1 VAPVDRELQDLDAPY
16 WTLDQAAAHFG
27 ITRAGVRKMIREGL
41 PVYFA
46 GTLVK
51 PAEYIAARLERQA
64 RQRAHRFTR

>member
-1 VAPVDRELQDLDAPY
+1 
-16 WTLDQAAAHFG
+16 
-27 ITRAGVRKMIREGL
+27 MIREGL